1 MTSCSRSRADP
12 CAASAA
18 TSRVA
23 SASSRPF
30 LEQLQDD
37 LRLADALGAIRDLL
51 RTVHGGNKIY
61 QLARLISSHFFSSVL
76 SFPLD
81 FPAHLRLPR
90 GLGDACGGHAGGSD
104 VHGML

>member
-61 QLARLISSHFFSSVL
+61 QLG
-76 SFPLD
+76 
-81 FPAHLRLPR
+81 PR
-90 GLGDACGGHAGGSD
+90 RCMWRACWRK
-104 VHGML
+104 

>member
-61 QLARLISSHFFSSVL
+61 QLEMHVE
-76 SFPLD
+76 
-81 FPAHLRLPR
+81 
-90 GLGDACGGHAGGSD
+90 
-104 VHGML
+104 GMLEEVTCMGCCRN